1 MSITT
6 RSRSWLRYLEESS
19 WERGHPCPHECG
31 ARKEFASL
39 RKRAGWEA
47 RVPTMIPL
55 KPLNHDA
62 IPAAL
67 EKANKYRLLNEPGAA
82 ESIYLDILAVDPDN
96 QEALKNIVLAMSDR
110 FGKDYAV
117 GDTHIN
123 DFVAKLT
130 DPYQKAYYTG
140 IVYERRAKATLN
152 KGGLQAYE
160 LFTTA
165 MEWFEKAEAIR
176 PAGNDDAILRW
187 NGCAR
192 IINRNKLRPHVMSA
206 GDTLE

>member
-1 MSITT
+1 MF
-6 RSRSWLRYLEESS
+6 E
-19 WERGHPCPHECG
+19 
-31 ARKEFASL
+31 
-39 RKRAGWEA
+39 
-47 RVPTMIPL
+47 L
-55 KPLNHDA
+55 KPLHQNA

-67 EKANKYRLLNEPGAA
+67 DKANRYRLLNEPGAA
-82 ESIYLDILAVDPDN
+82 ESIYLDILAVEPEN

-130 DPYQKAYYTG
+130 DPYEKAYYTG

-152 KGGLQAYE
+152 NRGLQAYE

-165 MEWFEKAEAIR
+165 MHWFEKAESMR

-192 IINRNKLRPHVMSA
+192 IINRNRLEPHVMSA
-206 GDTLE
+206 SDTLE